1 MSSSSSET
9 ENASDEEQIYFSSI
23 TKKKAEIKKEGRLC
37 LPSSHL
43 NKSPK
48 IQPITIDAVEKLQ
61 KGLDAISIE
70 NPSFSSIKTSDT
82 GSSSSTFSF
91 ADTSLET
98 LKSSAKS
105 KKLPD
110 LSLSNDDINFI
121 YDDILRTSRTTNLYP
136 AELLKPTTNLRRL
149 EIELEEITNEPPPNI
164 IAYLKSGDNLQK
176 WEASIQGPP
185 DSPYEGGTFCLD
197 ISFPSGYP
205 LVPPKIT
212 FTTPIYHCNISSEG
226 SIGLDILGTNW
237 SPALNISKML
247 LSIQS
252 LLTECN
258 PDESHVPEI
267 ADQYIN
273 NREEH
278 DRICR
283 EWTKIFSLDYSEM

>member
-1 MSSSSSET
+1 MSSSSSEAKT
-9 ENASDEEQIYFSSI
+9 PSDDEQSHFSSL
-23 TKKKAEIKKEGRLC
+23 TKQKAENKTEGRFC

-43 NKSPK
+43 NKSPET
-48 IQPITIDAVEKLQ
+48 QPSTIDAVEKLP

-70 NPSFSSIKTSDT
+70 NPSFSSIKPSDT
-82 GSSSSTFSF
+82 GSSSSTSSF

-98 LKSSAKS
+98 LKS

-110 LSLSNDDINFI
+110 MSFGNDDINFI
-121 YDDILRTSRTTNLYP
+121 YDDIPRTLRTINLSP
-136 AELLKPTTNLRRL
+136 AELLKPTKNPRRL
-149 EIELEEITNEPPPNI
+149 EVELEEIPNEPPPNI
-164 IAYLKSGDNLQK
+164 IAYLKKGDNLQK
-176 WEASIQGPP
+176 WEALIQGPP
-185 DSPYEGGTFCLD
+185 DSPYEGGTFWLD
-197 ISFPSGYP
+197 ISFPSKYP
-205 LVPPKIT
+205 FVPPKIT

-283 EWTKIFSLDYSEM
+283 EWTKIFSPDYCEM